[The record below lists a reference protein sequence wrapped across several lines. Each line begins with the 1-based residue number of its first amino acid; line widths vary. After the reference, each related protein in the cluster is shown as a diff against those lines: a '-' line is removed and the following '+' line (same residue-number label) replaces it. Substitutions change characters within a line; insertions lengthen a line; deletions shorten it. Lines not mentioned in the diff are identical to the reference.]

1 MHLNCSTLPIAH
13 TLRFLRS
20 VLPIRGW
27 NRIFEAAFPA
37 GSQLPFQ
44 FHLTVPGGTILAD
57 ATSYLDRFAL
67 FHGSIEPDEL
77 HLVRQILCS
86 INARTVLDVG
96 ANVGHFSIAMA
107 EHCKT
112 VHAFEPNPPVYAKLL
127 ENIRINPDRHIIP
140 HQFGLSDAD
149 KVLRFVSVSAAHD
162 GQGNFAETGD
172 IALPVSRGDTL
183 NIDQIDFIKIDVEG
197 HELSTL
203 RGPKETLI
211 SQRPIIMCE
220 CSSDAKALSG
230 VLPPNYCLFV
240 LGQRAVRARKK
251 LYQVDNFAG
260 SDNVFFVPNE
270 RSQVLAE
277 KL

>member
-1 MHLNCSTLPIAH
+1 MHLSSRTLPIAH
-13 TLRFLRS
+13 ALRFLRR

-27 NRIFEAAFPA
+27 NRVFEAAFPA

-44 FHLTVPGGTILAD
+44 FHLTVPGGTVLAD
-57 ATSYLDRFAL
+57 STSYLDRFAL

-77 HLVRQILCS
+77 QLVRLMLRS
-86 INARTVLDVG
+86 IRARTVLDVG

-107 EHCKT
+107 EHCET

-127 ENIRINPDRHIIP
+127 ENIKINPGRHIIP
-140 HQFGLSDAD
+140 YKFGLSDAD
-149 KVLRFVSVSAAHD
+149 TTLRFVSVSAAHD

-172 IALPVSRGDTL
+172 IALPVFRGDTL

-203 RGPKETLI
+203 SGLKATLI
-211 SQRPIIMCE
+211 SQRPIVMCE
-220 CSSDAKALSG
+220 CSCDAKAFLD
-230 VLPPNYCLFV
+230 VLPPDYCLF
-240 LGQRAVRARKK
+240 LLSQRAVRARKK
-251 LYQVDNFAG
+251 LYRVDDFAG
-260 SDNVFFVPNE
+260 GENVFFVPNE
-270 RSQVLAE
+270 RNQVLTE